1 MEDKIYSEYCA
12 ILAEELQPAMGC
24 TEPIAVAYCAALAR
38 KTLGCLPEDV
48 QVYASANIIK
58 NVKSVVVPNTGGQRG
73 LTVAAAAGIV
83 AGDADA
89 KLQVLAG
96 ITPEQVRG
104 KPDFPALWQLL
115 EPMLAGCILVAHNAP
130 FDLRVLASC
139 LHDYHIDWKP
149 EAAYL
154 CTCQMGRKAY
164 PYLPNHKLNTL
175 CDHLRLDLDHHNA
188 GSDSRACALLLLDY
202 LQKGLRPEPFLRT
215 YRFADRK
222 TLPYCTV

>member
-1 MEDKIYSEYCA
+1 MGWNYGRTLCGVRRGN
-12 ILAEELQPAMGC
+12 AERAEPAHERHRRHRIG
-24 TEPIAVAYCAALAR
+24 
-38 KTLGCLPEDV
+38 
-48 QVYASANIIK
+48 
-58 NVKSVVVPNTGGQRG
+58 
-73 LTVAAAAGIV
+73 
-83 AGDADA
+83 
-89 KLQVLAG
+89 
-96 ITPEQVRG
+96 
-104 KPDFPALWQLL
+104 
-115 EPMLAGCILVAHNAP
+115 
-130 FDLRVLASC
+130 
-139 LHDYHIDWKP
+139 WKP
-149 EAAYL
+149 EAVYL

>member
-1 MEDKIYSEYCA
+1 MLDSLFEKFERIVVLDTETTGIDCKKDEI
-12 ILAEELQPAMGC
+12 IEL
-24 TEPIAVAYCAALAR
+24 
-38 KTLGCLPEDV
+38 
-48 QVYASANIIK
+48 
-58 NVKSVVVPNTGGQRG
+58 
-73 LTVAAAAGIV
+73 AAASVTPGGIESEMDV
-83 AGDADA
+83 FIRLSEGR
-89 KLQVLAG
+89 KLPSMITQLTG

-104 KPDFPALWQLL
+104 QPDFPALWQLL
-115 EPMLAGCILVAHNAP
+115 EPMLAGRILVAHNAP

-139 LHDYHIDWKP
+139 LHDYRIDWKP
-149 EAAYL
+149 EAVYL

>member
-1 MEDKIYSEYCA
+1 MLPDGTLPDDYVVLDLETTGVSWYRDTIIEF
-12 ILAEELQPAMGC
+12 G
-24 TEPIAVAYCAALAR
+24 AVKVVDR
-38 KTLGCLPEDV
+38 KPVDTYQQLVNPMRNLNPFIT
-48 QVYASANIIK
+48 Q
-58 NVKSVVVPNTGGQRG
+58 
-73 LTVAAAAGIV
+73 LT
-83 AGDADA
+83 
-89 KLQVLAG
+89 G

-104 KPDFPALWQLL
+104 QPDFPALWQLL
-115 EPMLAGCILVAHNAP
+115 EPMLAGRILVAHNAP

-139 LHDYHIDWKP
+139 LHDYRIDWKP

>member
-1 MEDKIYSEYCA
+1 MPDSDCRKRMYGRMRSLRLYQLGEGS
-12 ILAEELQPAMGC
+12 LVRAELESYL
-24 TEPIAVAYCAALAR
+24 
-38 KTLGCLPEDV
+38 DV
-48 QVYASANIIK
+48 
-58 NVKSVVVPNTGGQRG
+58 
-73 LTVAAAAGIV
+73 
-83 AGDADA
+83 
-89 KLQVLAG
+89 
-96 ITPEQVRG
+96 
-104 KPDFPALWQLL
+104 L
-115 EPMLAGCILVAHNAP
+115 EPMLAGRILVAHNAP

-139 LHDYHIDWKP
+139 LHDYRIDWKP